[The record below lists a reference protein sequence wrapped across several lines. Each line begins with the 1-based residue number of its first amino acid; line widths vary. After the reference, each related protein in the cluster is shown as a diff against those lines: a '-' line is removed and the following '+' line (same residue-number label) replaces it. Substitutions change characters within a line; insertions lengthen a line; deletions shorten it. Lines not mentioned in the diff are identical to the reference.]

1 MADIDF
7 ENKFWA
13 AIETLLTVYGVKGGS
28 LLPQPVVNGQ
38 ECDMRYNFNNL
49 LGGMRGWMSFKSPC
63 PQEGENSSS
72 WRVLSEKLRKQ
83 QAGSH

>member
-13 AIETLLTVYGVKGGS
+13 AIETFLTVYGVKGGN

-38 ECDMRYNFNNL
+38 EYDTSYNF
-49 LGGMRGWMSFKSPC
+49 
-63 PQEGENSSS
+63 
-72 WRVLSEKLRKQ
+72 
-83 QAGSH
+83 

>member
-13 AIETLLTVYGVKGGS
+13 AIETLLTVYGVKGGN

-38 ECDMRYNFNNL
+38 ECDTSYNF
-49 LGGMRGWMSFKSPC
+49 
-63 PQEGENSSS
+63 
-72 WRVLSEKLRKQ
+72 
-83 QAGSH
+83 